1 MTISPTPY
9 ILVLYYSRSGGT
21 AALAKHVARG
31 IEALGGFEA
40 RLRTVPPVAAETEK
54 TLPPVP
60 EEGAVYCSKEDL
72 AGCSGLALGSPTR
85 FGNMAAP
92 LKHFL
97 DGTADLW
104 MQHAL
109 VDKPAAVFCAS
120 ASQHGGQESTLLT
133 MMVPLLHHG
142 MIITGIPYS
151 EKALNE
157 TRGGGGPYGAS
168 HVSGGPDEGL
178 SSHEVELAEAL
189 GQRLARI
196 AAGSGIGRGQNG

>member
-1 MTISPTPY
+1 MSPY
-9 ILVLYYSRSGGT
+9 ILVLYYSRSGST
-21 AALAKHVARG
+21 ASLARHVSRG
-31 IEALGGFEA
+31 IEKSGGFEA
-40 RLRTVPPVAAETEK
+40 RLRTVPPVSAETEQ

-72 AGCSGLALGSPTR
+72 ADCAGLALGSPTR

-109 VDKPAAVFCAS
+109 VGKPAAVFCSS
-120 ASQHGGQESTLLT
+120 ASQHGGQESTLLS

-142 MIITGIPYS
+142 MVITGIPYS
-151 EKALNE
+151 EQALNE
-157 TRGGGGPYGAS
+157 TRDGGSPYGAS
-168 HVSGGPDEGL
+168 HVSGHLGETL
-178 SSHEVELAEAL
+178 SRHEAALAEAL
-189 GQRLARI
+189 GERLAHL
-196 AAGSGIGRGQNG
+196 AARL